1 MNLYDIIFYIFAA
14 ITVLSAVI
22 TVTAKN
28 IIYAAFSLLFTFFGI
43 AGIYVLLGA
52 DFISIVQIIVYV
64 GGILILLLF
73 GVMLT
78 NKVTTVDIK
87 SGSVNVLFGSLGVL
101 VFLTALISM
110 IFRTRWNINPAEIPQ
125 TTVHALG
132 TVLLN
137 DYVIIF
143 ELLAVLLLIALIGA
157 ASIARR
163 TKEETN

>member
-14 ITVLSAVI
+14 ITVVSGVI
-22 TVTAKN
+22 TVTSKN
-28 IIYAAFSLLFTFFGI
+28 IIYAAFSLLFTFFGV
-43 AGIYVLLGA
+43 AGLYVLLGA

-78 NKVTTVDIK
+78 NKVTSTDIK
-87 SGSVNVLFGSLGVL
+87 SGSVNVLPAVIGVAL
-101 VFLTALISM
+101 FAGALIS
-110 IFRTRWNINPAEIPQ
+110 IIIRTKWTETPGEIPLS
-125 TTVHALG
+125 TAGTLG
-132 TVLLN
+132 SVLLN
-137 DYVIIF
+137 EYVIIF